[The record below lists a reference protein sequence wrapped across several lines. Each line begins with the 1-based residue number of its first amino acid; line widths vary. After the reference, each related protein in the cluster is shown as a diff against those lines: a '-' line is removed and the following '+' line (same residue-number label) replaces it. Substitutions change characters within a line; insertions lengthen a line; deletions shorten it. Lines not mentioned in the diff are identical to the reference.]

1 MMVAPYKIMKTQ
13 TEYLYLT
20 IQTKFDK
27 YNAQEYNMFYF
38 FGFISSTSV
47 SQNSKL
53 MLYFR
58 STGCTPPPFSKLAFS
73 VCRTHF
79 LSKNS
84 REPLNQCYSD
94 LLMGFNS

>member
-38 FGFISSTSV
+38 FGSIISTSV
-47 SQNSKL
+47 SQNFKL
-53 MLYFR
+53 MLHFW
-58 STGCTPPPFSKLAFS
+58 STGCTPP
-73 VCRTHF
+73 RF
-79 LSKNS
+79 LYTCVLECIFQVKIL
-84 REPLNQCYSD
+84 ETPLTNVIQIC
-94 LLMGFNS
+94 